1 MRTSLATMRV
11 FAVVVETGS
20 IRLAAERLG
29 RTPSA
34 VSEKLK
40 QFEQEVGAPLFE
52 SGRKSRLTAVGSFVQ
67 GQVRDLLSH
76 VDRKLATL
84 QAYSH
89 NAIGRIDIAVVPS
102 IATTI
107 LPGAIGRFRS
117 QWPAVEITARDADS
131 RSVADM
137 VQSGTVE
144 LGIASMAA
152 ERRAIR
158 FTPLFD
164 EPLGIVCRRDDPLYV
179 AMANDDR
186 PESLRSK
193 SLRNWSALS
202 GRTFLTNAIF
212 DTSRIALPPDP
223 GHAPIVIY
231 NVLSLLALVRA
242 NIGITI
248 LPRLT
253 VTGLQPDIGFIPIE
267 EPDAR
272 RTVGVITR
280 AEEMLSPAA
289 AAFLRIVQQQL
300 GDIAG
305 TFALT
310 LAGGGIDALTG
321 QTKVAGTSP
330 ATSDVR

>member
-11 FAVVVETGS
+11 FEVVAETGS

-102 IATTI
+102 IATTV
-107 LPGAIGRFRS
+107 LPGAIGCFRG

-144 LGIASMAA
+144 LGIASMPA

-164 EPLGIVCRRDDPLYV
+164 EPLGIVCRRDDPLH
-179 AMANDDR
+179 AAIANDDR
-186 PESLRSK
+186 PRSV
-193 SLRNWSALS
+193 RNWSALS
-202 GRTFLTNAIF
+202 GRTFLKNAIF
-212 DTSRIALPPDP
+212 DTSRIALPPHP

-253 VTGLQPDIGFIPIE
+253 VTGLQPDIAFIPIE

-300 GDIAG
+300 GEIAG
-305 TFALT
+305 AFALT
-310 LAGGGIDALTG
+310 LAEGIDALTG
-321 QTKVAGTSP
+321 QNESGRDEP
-330 ATSDVR
+330 GHFRRPMR

>member
-11 FAVVVETGS
+11 FAVVAETGS

-84 QAYSH
+84 LAYSH

-107 LPGAIGRFRS
+107 LPGAIGRFRG

-164 EPLGIVCRRDDPLYV
+164 EPLGIVCRRDDPLYA
-179 AMANDDR
+179 AMASDDR
-186 PESLRSK
+186 PR

-212 DTSRIALPPDP
+212 DTSRIALPPHP

-305 TFALT
+305 TFALA
-310 LAGGGIDALTG
+310 LAGAEIDALTG
-321 QTKVAGTSP
+321 QNESGRDEP
-330 ATSDVR
+330 GHIRRPIR

>member
-11 FAVVVETGS
+11 FAVVAETGS

-29 RTPSA
+29 RTASA

-40 QFEQEVGAPLFE
+40 QFEHEVGAPLFE

-107 LPGAIGRFRS
+107 LPGAIGRFRG

-164 EPLGIVCRRDDPLYV
+164 EPLGIVCRRDDPLHA
-179 AMANDDR
+179 AMADDDR
-186 PESLRSK
+186 PK
-193 SLRNWSALS
+193 SLCNWSALS

-212 DTSRIALPPDP
+212 DTSRIALPAHPA
-223 GHAPIVIY
+223 HAPIVVY

-253 VTGLQPDIGFIPIE
+253 VTGLEPDIGFIPIE

-305 TFALT
+305 TFSLT

-321 QTKVAGTSP
+321 QNESGRDEP
-330 ATSDVR
+330 GHIRRPMR

>member
-11 FAVVVETGS
+11 FAVVAETGS

-102 IATTI
+102 IATTV

-158 FTPLFD
+158 FTPLFE
-164 EPLGIVCRRDDPLYV
+164 EPLGIVCRRDDPLYA
-179 AMANDDR
+179 AMADDGR
-186 PESLRSK
+186 PR

-202 GRTFLTNAIF
+202 GRSFLTNAIF
-212 DTSRIALPPDP
+212 ETSGIALPPHP

-253 VTGLQPDIGFIPIE
+253 VTGLEPDIGFIPIE

-305 TFALT
+305 AFTLT
-310 LAGGGIDALTG
+310 LAGASAGIDALTG
-321 QTKVAGTSP
+321 QNESSRDEPGHIRRP
-330 ATSDVR
+330 MR

>member
-11 FAVVVETGS
+11 FAVVAETGS

-164 EPLGIVCRRDDPLYV
+164 EPLGIVCRRDDPLYA
-179 AMANDDR
+179 AMADDDR
-186 PESLRSK
+186 PR

-212 DTSRIALPPDP
+212 DTSRIALPPHP

-310 LAGGGIDALTG
+310 LANAGINALTG
-321 QTKVAGTSP
+321 QNESGRDEP
-330 ATSDVR
+330 GHIRRPMR

>member
-1 MRTSLATMRV
+1 MRISLATMRV
-11 FAVVVETGS
+11 FAVVAETGS

-34 VSEKLK
+34 ISEKLK

-52 SGRKSRLTAVGSFVQ
+52 SGRKSRLTAVGTFVQ
-67 GQVRDLLSH
+67 AQVRDLLSH

-107 LPGAIGRFRS
+107 LPGAIARFRS
-117 QWPAVEITARDADS
+117 HWPAVEITARDADS
-131 RSVADM
+131 RSVADL

-144 LGIASMAA
+144 LGVASMPA
-152 ERRAIR
+152 ERRAIS

-164 EPLGIVCRRDDPLYV
+164 EPLGIVCRRDDPLY
-179 AMANDDR
+179 AEMERENAR
-186 PESLRSK
+186 AK
-193 SLRNWSALS
+193 SVHRWPALS

-212 DTSRIALPPDP
+212 DTSKIAPPADP
-223 GHAPIVIY
+223 RQAPIVVY

-248 LPRLT
+248 LPRLS
-253 VTGLQPDIGFIPIE
+253 VIGLQPDIGFIPIE
-267 EPDAR
+267 EQDTR

-280 AEEMLSPAA
+280 AGEMLSPAA
-289 AAFLRIVQQQL
+289 AAFLRIVQDQL
-300 GDIAG
+300 ADVAER
-305 TFALT
+305 FSLT
-310 LAGGGIDALTG
+310 LIGEGVDALMG
-321 QTKVAGTSP
+321 RSAGSNKTLT
-330 ATSDVR
+330 ARDGG

>member
-11 FAVVVETGS
+11 FAVVAETGS

-102 IATTI
+102 IATTV

-158 FTPLFD
+158 FTPLFE
-164 EPLGIVCRRDDPLYV
+164 EPLGIVCRRDDPLYA
-179 AMANDDR
+179 AMADDGR
-186 PESLRSK
+186 PR

-202 GRTFLTNAIF
+202 GRSFLTNAIF
-212 DTSRIALPPDP
+212 ETSGIALPPHP

-253 VTGLQPDIGFIPIE
+253 VTGLEPDIGFIPIE

-305 TFALT
+305 AFTLT
-310 LAGGGIDALTG
+310 LAGASAGIDTLTG
-321 QTKVAGTSP
+321 QNESGRDEP
-330 ATSDVR
+330 GHIRRPMR

>member
-11 FAVVVETGS
+11 FAVVAETGS

-102 IATTI
+102 IATTV

-164 EPLGIVCRRDDPLYV
+164 EPLGIVCRRDDPLYT
-179 AMANDDR
+179 AMADDGTPR
-186 PESLRSK
+186 

-202 GRTFLTNAIF
+202 GRSFLTNAIF
-212 DTSRIALPPDP
+212 ETSGIALPPHP

-253 VTGLQPDIGFIPIE
+253 VTGLEPDIGFIPIE

-305 TFALT
+305 GFALT
-310 LAGGGIDALTG
+310 LAGAGAGIDALAG
-321 QTKVAGTSP
+321 QNESGRDEP
-330 ATSDVR
+330 GHIRRPMR

>member
-1 MRTSLATMRV
+1 M
-11 FAVVVETGS
+11 
-20 IRLAAERLG
+20 
-29 RTPSA
+29 
-34 VSEKLK
+34 
-40 QFEQEVGAPLFE
+40 
-52 SGRKSRLTAVGSFVQ
+52 Q

-107 LPGAIGRFRS
+107 LPGAIGRFRG

-164 EPLGIVCRRDDPLYV
+164 EPLGIVCRRDDPLYA
-179 AMANDDR
+179 AMADDDR
-186 PESLRSK
+186 PR

-212 DTSRIALPPDP
+212 DTSRIALPPHP

-253 VTGLQPDIGFIPIE
+253 VTGLEPDIGFIPIE

-305 TFALT
+305 AFALT

-321 QTKVAGTSP
+321 QNESGRDEP
-330 ATSDVR
+330 GHIRRPMR